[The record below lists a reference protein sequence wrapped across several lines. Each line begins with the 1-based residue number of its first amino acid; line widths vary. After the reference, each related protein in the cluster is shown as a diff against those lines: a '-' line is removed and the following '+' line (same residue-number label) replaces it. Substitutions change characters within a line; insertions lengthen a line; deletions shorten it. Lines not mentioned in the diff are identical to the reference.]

1 MPPKKKTKVGGK
13 IANDLVVAVHQQ
25 EDIMADILSWLLVKD
40 VMRSRRV
47 CKKWKEAVKKTIV
60 PLSRF
65 GLVVNNVD
73 NYEAMRVITRVM
85 PNIQQLVLKDL
96 GLCSRTYRPG
106 LPLKYSD
113 GEDAD
118 AKRAAKTAD
127 YTAHDIGIISN
138 FSKLRLMKIYGGAS
152 LNGRYP
158 SLFSF
163 PLLQKLIIVRCKYL
177 QFDLEM
183 VAAGLPVLKELECGF
198 IRGLTGNINSLRML
212 KDTLENVQIDTCPRV
227 EGNFMDLADFP
238 HLKVFWMANSAVTGD
253 IRDIGE
259 NDFQSLT
266 MLTLPNGVYGGRGYE
281 LQRIS
286 DAPDLIRAVY
296 QLKKQR
302 SALDMKHWYGEL
314 SEDSPDWYES
324 VDDDEY
330 DIYPPPFYIRFVEA
344 GSRVGY
350 QWATDGGLRGKY
362 NESCEVNW
370 LDPEPDADSS
380 DYEEYI
386 EKFQKIENN
395 VNVYHGFHQPPT
407 EEEYHRLVEES
418 YGFDESD
425 EEE

>member
-1 MPPKKKTKVGGK
+1 M
-13 IANDLVVAVHQQ
+13 
-25 EDIMADILSWLLVKD
+25 
-40 VMRSRRV
+40 
-47 CKKWKEAVKKTIV
+47 KKTIV

-65 GLVVNNVD
+65 GLYVNNVD
-73 NYEAMRVITRVM
+73 NYKAMRVITAAM
-85 PNIQQLVLKDL
+85 PNIQQIVLGDL
-96 GLCSRTYRPG
+96 GVCSKSYRNG
-106 LPLKYSD
+106 LPFKYSD
-113 GEDAD
+113 GEDVD
-118 AKRAAKTAD
+118 EKRAAKTVN
-127 YTAHDIGIISN
+127 YTAHDIDIVSN

-152 LNGRYP
+152 LNGRCP
-158 SLFSF
+158 SLFNF
-163 PLLQKLIIVRCKYL
+163 PLLQKLIIVRCNHLK
-177 QFDLEM
+177 FDLEM
-183 VAAGLPVLKELECGF
+183 VAAGLPALKELECGY
-198 IRGLTGNINSLRML
+198 IRGLTGNINSLRVL
-212 KDTLENVQIDTCPRV
+212 KDTLENVQMDTCPRV

-238 HLKVFWMANSAVTGD
+238 HLKVFWMANSDVTGD
-253 IRDIGE
+253 IRDISE
-259 NDFQSLT
+259 DDFQSLT
-266 MLTLPNGVYGGRGYE
+266 MLTLPNGVYGGMGYE

-286 DAPDLIRAVY
+286 DGPEFIKAVY
-296 QLKKQR
+296 LFKKQR
-302 SALDMKHWYGEL
+302 PALIMKDWHGVL

-350 QWATDGGLRGKY
+350 QWATDLGGLRGNY
-362 NESCEVNW
+362 DESCEMNW

-386 EKFQKIENN
+386 EKFHKIENN